1 MMELTIIVQQKI
13 YELRGQR
20 VMLDFALAALY

>member
-1 MMELTIIVQQKI
+1 MELTIIVQQKI
-13 YELRGQR
+13 YELGGQR

>member
-1 MMELTIIVQQKI
+1 MELTIIVQQKI
-13 YELRGQR
+13 YELIGQR

>member
-1 MMELTIIVQQKI
+1 MELTIIVQQKI

-20 VMLDFALAALY
+20 LMLDFALAALY